1 MKETRISS
9 NCVSL
14 NQFEIDSRGTY
25 NSELKLQTV
34 QSISKNLKSK
44 QTTHY
49 FILRDTPPCNE
60 FYLRR

>member
-25 NSELKLQTV
+25 NSELNFKLFQ
-34 QSISKNLKSK
+34 IKNKNLKSK

>member
-34 QSISKNLKSK
+34 NQSAKNQKS
-44 QTTHY
+44 QIETNDTLFY
-49 FILRDTPPCNE
+49 FT
-60 FYLRR
+60 

>member
-34 QSISKNLKSK
+34 QSIKSAKNQKS
-44 QTTHY
+44 QIETNDTLFY
-49 FILRDTPPCNE
+49 FT
-60 FYLRR
+60 